1 MKSRKRIKKGSIIV
15 SILIL
20 IVLVFGSLYV
30 FNEYFRKDVVEDKPT
45 ELNKGETTSK
55 TYSSSFTLAG
65 NVLLNNAMWGDGLK
79 EKDVY
84 DFTNMVSVLKEG
96 MKKSNIN
103 FYSEQSIIGGAELGI
118 SSFST
123 FNSPKEIGDAMVDA
137 GFNMVSLA
145 SYHGYDKGTTGIEN
159 SIKYWNS
166 KAAVYSGMSIDEEN
180 RLKNN
185 TIVKNGVSYT
195 LLAYT
200 LSTDVKPKESYS
212 VNVYSE
218 ELVKSDI
225 EKIKDTTDI
234 IIVSIDWGT
243 IKNAEVTERQK
254 EVVTYLIKEGANIII
269 GNTGASIQPIE
280 IIDNTLVCYS
290 LGNLLS
296 SHATID
302 QRISAIVDFDL
313 SLTKKDKEKTVEF
326 KNINVNLAFAYNKNG
341 ANYKVIP
348 FTKLKDELKDYKTYY
363 EKYKTLLTKEKDY
376 INIYAIGE

>member
-1 MKSRKRIKKGSIIV
+1 MNSRKRIKKGSVIV
-15 SILIL
+15 TILIL
-20 IVLVFGSLYV
+20 IGLVFGSLYV
-30 FNEYFRKDVVEDKPT
+30 FNEYFKKNIPEDKPT
-45 ELNKGETTSK
+45 ELNKDDETLK

-65 NVLLNNAMWGDGLK
+65 NVLLNDGMWKDGLK

-84 DFTNMVSVLKEG
+84 DFSNMVSVLKES

-103 FYSEQSIIGGAELGI
+103 FYSEQSIIGGAELGM

-123 FNSPKEIGDAMVDA
+123 FNAPKEIGDAMTST

-159 SIKYWNS
+159 SIKYWGS
-166 KAAVYSGMSIDEEN
+166 KAVVYSGMSVDAES

-195 LLAYT
+195 LLSYT
-200 LSTDVKPKESYS
+200 MSTDIKPKETYS
-212 VNVYSE
+212 INIYSE

-225 EKIKDTTDI
+225 EEVKNKTDV

-243 IKNAEVTERQK
+243 NKTTEVSEKQK
-254 EVVTYLIKEGANIII
+254 EVVNYLIKEGANVII
-269 GNTGASIQPIE
+269 GNNGLGVQPIE

-296 SHATID
+296 AHSLID
-302 QRISAIVDFDL
+302 SRISAIVDFNL
-313 SLTKKDKEKTVEF
+313 LLTKKGETKTIEF
-326 KNINVNLAFAYNKNG
+326 KDISVNLAFAYNKSG
-341 ANYKVIP
+341 VNYKVIP
-348 FTKLKDELKDYKTYY
+348 FASLKDELKDYKTYY
-363 EKYKTLLTKEKDY
+363 EKYKTLLTKDKDY
-376 INIYAIGE
+376 IKVYPIGE